1 MGLLDFCFSA
11 NLNFENKSTDYGD
24 GFIVTFKD
32 FDAHLAYER
41 HPNHVTLGSK
51 LVSMCVGGY
60 EGIIVFDLE
69 V

>member
-32 FDAHLAYER
+32 RDAHLAYER
-41 HPNHVTLGSK
+41 HPHHVSHRCCFLIK
-51 LVSMCVGGY
+51 YDYYL
-60 EGIIVFDLE
+60 
-69 V
+69 